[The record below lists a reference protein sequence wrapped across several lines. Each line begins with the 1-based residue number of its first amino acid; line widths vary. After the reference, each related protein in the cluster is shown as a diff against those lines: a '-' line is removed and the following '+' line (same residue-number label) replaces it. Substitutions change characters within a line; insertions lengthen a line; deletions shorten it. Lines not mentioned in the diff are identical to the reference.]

1 MFDYITSL
9 FNDPIATLTFFL
21 LALPARLL
29 ALSMHEWAHAYV
41 ANRCGDPTAR
51 RMGRMSINPLRHLDV
66 IGLIMMALLGFGWA
80 KPVPV
85 DPRNYKNPRRDD
97 ILVSLA
103 GIVVNLILFVLSYL
117 ILCIVMLLALRSL
130 PHYDNYML
138 AQADTFVSSYRGA
151 SVVISGDSY
160 ISIADLFRYAPY
172 IAEDML
178 IVPVFGR
185 IAGYACRMLCYFVTV
200 NISLALFNLIPVPP
214 LDGSH
219 VAHSILL
226 NHSPYASEKVRRVA
240 SGAMLL
246 LMFSGV
252 LGKGLSYACDGAL
265 RLMGRLLYLIAQAAG
280 LV

>member
-9 FNDPIATLTFFL
+9 FEDPIATLTFFL

-41 ANRCGDPTAR
+41 ADKCGDPTAR

-66 IGLIMMALLGFGWA
+66 VGLIMMALLGFGWA

-85 DPRNYKNPRRDD
+85 NPRNYKNPRRDD

-103 GIVVNLILFVLSYL
+103 GIAVNLILFILSYL
-117 ILCIVMLLALRSL
+117 LLGVIVLLALRAL
-130 PHYDNYML
+130 PHYDNYL
-138 AQADTFVSSYRGA
+138 IAQADAFTTTYQGA
-151 SVVISGDSY
+151 SVVISDNSY
-160 ISIADLFRYAPY
+160 ISITDLFRYAPY
-172 IAEDML
+172 IAEEML
-178 IVPVFGR
+178 IAPVFGKV
-185 IAGYACRMLCYFVTV
+185 AGYVCRMLGYFVSV

-219 VAHSILL
+219 VAHNILL
-226 NHSPYASEKVRRVA
+226 SRSPYASEKVRRVA
-240 SGAMLL
+240 SGAMML

-265 RLMGRLLYLIAQAAG
+265 ALLGRLLYLIAQAVG